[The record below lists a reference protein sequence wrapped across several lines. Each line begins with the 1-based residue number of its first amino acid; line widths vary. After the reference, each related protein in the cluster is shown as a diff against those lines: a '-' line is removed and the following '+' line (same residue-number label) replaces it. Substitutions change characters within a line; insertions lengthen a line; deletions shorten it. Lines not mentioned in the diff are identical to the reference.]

1 MGIPEDFGNA
11 FSTYW
16 GEKRGVNGVKM
27 ASREERCGF
36 ILGGMV

>member
-11 FSTYW
+11 FSTSW
-16 GEKRGVNGVKM
+16 RKKMGQNGVKM
-27 ASREERCGF
+27 ASREEMCGV

>member
-11 FSTYW
+11 FSTSW
-16 GEKRGVNGVKM
+16 RRERGVNGVKM
-27 ASREERCGF
+27 ASREEMCGF

>member
-11 FSTYW
+11 FCTFRE
-16 GEKRGVNGVKM
+16 GKCKENGVKM
-27 ASREERCGF
+27 ASREEKCGF